1 MKKIIRVLALFV
13 LATALFACATT
24 APPTTV
30 PKVDSTVVPPKP
42 ETASTAVAETSPPL
56 SVYYHSWTDEIT
68 FENKQI
74 KHTVTKYEYDNP
86 VSGTPSRSSQSV
98 ITDDSLN
105 VQQWEDLK
113 NFIRN
118 CGFEKLGNA
127 YGAPEHERYYPY
139 TLIISWGTERKEV
152 RYRSNPNYG
161 EPPEIFKDIEKYLF
175 KLSKEVRN

>member
-24 APPTTV
+24 APPPT
-30 PKVDSTVVPPKP
+30 VDST
-42 ETASTAVAETSPPL
+42 SLPL
-56 SVYYHSWTDEIT
+56 SVYYHSSTDEII

-74 KHTVTKYEYDNP
+74 KHTVTKYEYDDP
-86 VSGTPSRSSQSV
+86 RSSTPSRSSQSV
-98 ITDDSLN
+98 ITDDLN